1 MKHKKKLS
9 RFFIDNKLSLTQ
21 KENSWVLESNKKIIW
36 VVGMRIDDRFKIT
49 ANTKEVLEV
58 RFKNL
63 DA

>member
-1 MKHKKKLS
+1 
-9 RFFIDNKLSLTQ
+9 
-21 KENSWVLESNKKIIW
+21 
-36 VVGMRIDDRFKIT
+36 VGMRIDDRFKIT